1 MKKQFEIYSTT
12 RKNLLESIA
21 SLSAEQLNKT
31 PAGFNNNI
39 IWNLAHMIAAQQGV
53 CYKRGGHPMLI
64 DEATFEHFKP
74 GTVPPPFVTEEQINH
89 YKNLLLSTID
99 DWEKDFNGGLF
110 TQNAS
115 WRQGMG
121 IDINDIE
128 ESINFLL
135 WHDGLHRGVIMSLMK
150 LV

>member
-1 MKKQFEIYSTT
+1 MKKQFEINRTT
-12 RKNLLESIA
+12 RKTLLAYIEG
-21 SLSAEQLNKT
+21 LSSEQLNRI

-64 DEATFEHFKP
+64 DEAAFENFKP
-74 GTVPPPFVTEEQINH
+74 GTVPPLFVDDEQINQ
-89 YKNLLLSTID
+89 YKDLFLSTID
-99 DWEKDFNGGLF
+99 QWEKDYNDNLF
-110 TQNAS
+110 AQNPS
-115 WRQGMG
+115 WRQSMG
-121 IDINDIE
+121 IDMNTIE

-135 WHDGLHRGVIMSLMK
+135 WHDGVHGGIIMSLKK